1 MGLLSFLMRGF
12 PNPKKKFRLFQ
23 VEPTMNCNLRCAM
36 CPWVK
41 LHSRDSIMAWEVFE
55 RLAGSFTEAEEV
67 DFTGGGEPLLH
78 PRLEDMIRSAKE
90 AGCTVGF
97 STNATLL
104 GRERASAVLDAGLDW
119 ISYSV
124 DGATPE
130 TYEKIRVGAS
140 FRQVIRNI
148 EVVGDLSE
156 RRQDRKL
163 RTMLFFVMMKE
174 NIHELPAMIDMAH
187 ALGIEVMVAKNLD
200 VILKDEDE
208 GQRVFKNSDEGPVD
222 PHVFGLV
229 EEAKRKAQDLK
240 LPFKVYELAPSAQPI
255 CEQHPLKTLF
265 IASDGSVSPCISLAY
280 IRDRWFGGSRHF
292 SPILRF
298 GNIVTEPLESIW
310 DSPEYQRFRAIFRE
324 RLSCQVQHVIAFSAA
339 DFQEPS
345 SQQNWPEPP
354 EGCQMCYYLY
364 GV

>member
-1 MGLLSFLMRGF
+1 MGLMSFLMRGF
-12 PNPKKKFRLFQ
+12 PKPKKRFRLFQ
-23 VEPTMNCNLRCAM
+23 VEPTMNCNLRCSM

-55 RLAGSFTEAEEV
+55 RVAGHFREAEEV

-104 GRERASAVLDAGLDW
+104 GRERASTVLDAGLDW
-119 ISYSV
+119 ICYSV

-140 FRQVIRNI
+140 FRQVVRNI
-148 EVVGDLSE
+148 ERVHGLRE
-156 RRQDRKL
+156 RRLNRKL
-163 RTMLFFVMMKE
+163 RTMLFFVTMKE
-174 NIHELPAMIDMAH
+174 NIHELPAMIDLAYS
-187 ALGIEVMVAKNLD
+187 LGIDVVVAKNLD
-200 VILKDEDE
+200 VILKEEDE
-208 GQRVFKNSDEGPVD
+208 GRRVFKNSGEGAVD
-222 PHVFGLV
+222 PHVSELV

-240 LPFKVYELAPSAQPI
+240 LPFKVYELSPSAQPI
-255 CEQHPLKTLF
+255 CEQNPLKTLF

-280 IRDRWFGGSRHF
+280 IRDRWFGGSWYC

-298 GNIVTEPLESIW
+298 GNISTEPLESIW
-310 DSPEYQRFRAIFRE
+310 DSPDYQLFRAIFRE
-324 RLSCQVQHVIAFSAA
+324 RLSCQVQQLIALTAA
-339 DFQEPS
+339 DFQDPRG
-345 SQQNWPEPP
+345 QQDWPEPP
-354 EGCQMCYYLY
+354 EGCKVCYYLY